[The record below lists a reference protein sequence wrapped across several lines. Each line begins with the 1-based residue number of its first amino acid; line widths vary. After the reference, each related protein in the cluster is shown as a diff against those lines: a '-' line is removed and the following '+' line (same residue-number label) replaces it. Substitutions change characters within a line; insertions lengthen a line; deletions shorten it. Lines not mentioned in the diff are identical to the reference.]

1 MSGKLIL
8 FTVFIASL
16 FLMAFNY
23 SKKRKVIF
31 FGDSITQMGAG
42 QGGYIRLMETILQ
55 QGGDVDQYEFIGAG
69 ISGNKVTDLYLRLE
83 EDVLKQNPEIV
94 VIYIGIND
102 IWHKRLNGS
111 GTEFVKYVQFYEAI
125 VKKIQTAG
133 IKVVICTPS
142 VIGERKDM
150 SNEQDG
156 ELNMYSNWLRYY
168 AKTNQIPCVDLRTS
182 FVNYLIANNPKN
194 EEKGFLTSDRVHLNA
209 AGNQFVA
216 DEIWKVLKLVK

>member
-8 FTVFIASL
+8 FAVFIASM

-23 SKKRKVIF
+23 TKKRKVIF

-42 QGGYIRLMETILQ
+42 PGGYLRLMETTLQ
-55 QGGDVDQYEFIGAG
+55 KEAVADQYEFIGAG

-111 GTEFVKYVQFYEAI
+111 GTEFVKYAQFYEAI
-125 VKKIQTAG
+125 VKKLQAAG
-133 IKVVICTPS
+133 IKIVVCTPS

-182 FVNYLIANNPKN
+182 FVNYLIANNPNN

-216 DEIWKVLKLVK
+216 EEIWKTLKQVK

>member
-8 FTVFIASL
+8 FAVFIASM

-23 SKKRKVIF
+23 TKKRKVIF
-31 FGDSITQMGAG
+31 FGDSITQIGAG
-42 QGGYIRLMETILQ
+42 PGGYIRLMESTLQ
-55 QGGDVDQYEFIGAG
+55 KEGLSDQYELVGAG

-111 GTEFVKYVQFYEAI
+111 GTEFVKYAQFYEAI
-125 VKKIQTAG
+125 VKKLQAAG
-133 IKVVICTPS
+133 IKVVVCTPS

-168 AKTNQIPCVDLRTS
+168 AKVNQIPCVDLRTS
-182 FVNYLIANNPKN
+182 FVNYLIANNPN
-194 EEKGFLTSDRVHLNA
+194 NDEKGFLTNDRVHLNA

-216 DEIWKVLKLVK
+216 DEIWKVLKQVK

>member
-1 MSGKLIL
+1 MSGKLI
-8 FTVFIASL
+8 FFAIFIASM

-23 SKKRKVIF
+23 TKKRKVIF
-31 FGDSITQMGAG
+31 FGDSITQIGAG
-42 QGGYIRLMETILQ
+42 PGGYIRLMESTLQ
-55 QGGDVDQYEFIGAG
+55 KEGLSDQYEFVGAG

-111 GTEFVKYVQFYEAI
+111 GTEFVKYAQFYEAI
-125 VKKIQTAG
+125 VKKLQAAG
-133 IKVVICTPS
+133 IKIVVCTPS

-182 FVNYLIANNPKN
+182 FVNYLISNNPNN
-194 EEKGFLTSDRVHLNA
+194 EEKGFLTNDRVHLNA

-216 DEIWKVLKLVK
+216 DEIWKVLKQVK

>member
-8 FTVFIASL
+8 FAVFIASM

-23 SKKRKVIF
+23 SNKRKVIF
-31 FGDSITQMGAG
+31 FGDSITQIGAG
-42 QGGYIRLMETILQ
+42 SGGYIRLMETIVQKEGLA
-55 QGGDVDQYEFIGAG
+55 DQYELVGAG
-69 ISGNKVTDLYLRLE
+69 ISGNKVSDLYLRLE
-83 EDVLKQNPEIV
+83 EDVLKHNPAIV

-111 GTEFVKYVQFYEAI
+111 GTEFGKYAQFYEAMI
-125 VKKIQTAG
+125 KKLQAAG
-133 IKVVICTPS
+133 IKIIICTPS

-156 ELNMYSNWLRYY
+156 ELNMYSDWLRFY
-168 AKTNQIPCVDLRTS
+168 AKTNQIPCVDLRTL

-194 EEKGFLTSDRVHLNA
+194 VEKGFLTNDRVHLNA

-216 DEIWKVLKLVK
+216 EEIWKVLRQVK